1 MFDIQHN
8 APTESLLGTS
18 PAILRVG
25 EQLRRAAQTDVP
37 VLITGESGT
46 GKELSAK
53 AVHNLSARRHG
64 RFLKIN
70 CPSVPYEI
78 FEGKLLGT
86 GTAGDKPETP
96 SSIED
101 HLRPHRDTLFL
112 DEIAELDLPLQ
123 SRLLRAVNG
132 FPPTRFGL
140 PDGPPAEVR
149 LVCATSHNL
158 EEAVAAG
165 RFRIDLFHR
174 IDVLHI
180 DMPAL
185 RDRIS
190 DIPILM
196 EHFIRTYAEKFS
208 RTPAALRQPFIQ
220 LLQCYHWPG
229 NIRELE
235 NMAKRYV
242 LLGGEEHLT
251 PVLRGAE
258 ATRPASPPT
267 VDLDTPLRI
276 QTRRAVQHLERN
288 VILGALQTHAWNRTK
303 TAHALGISYRA
314 LLHKIKEV
322 GLPSVRSTR
331 PPLEQCSLQG
341 QEKVGAP

>member
-1 MFDIQHN
+1 MFDIQQSGS
-8 APTESLLGTS
+8 TESLLGTS
-18 PAILRVG
+18 PAIRRVG

-53 AVHNLSARRHG
+53 AVHDLSVRRHG

-70 CPSVPYEI
+70 CPSIPHEI
-78 FEGKLLGT
+78 FESKLF
-86 GTAGDKPETP
+86 GTASATDSPEMSWTDDRLHP
-96 SSIED
+96 
-101 HLRPHRDTLFL
+101 RRDTLFL

-123 SRLLRAVNG
+123 SRLLRALNG
-132 FPPTRFGL
+132 FPPARFGTA
-140 PDGPPAEVR
+140 DSPPGEVR

-158 EEAVAAG
+158 KEAVAAG

-185 RDRIS
+185 RDRNS

-196 EHFIRTYAEKFS
+196 QHFIKTYATAFS
-208 RTPAALRQPFIQ
+208 RTPAPLREPFIK

-242 LLGGEEHLT
+242 LLGGEEHLI

-258 ATRPASPPT
+258 TARAASPST
-267 VDLDTPLRI
+267 VDIDTPLRV

-288 VILGALQTHAWNRTK
+288 VILRALQTNAWNRTK
-303 TAHALGISYRA
+303 TALALGISYRA

-322 GLPSVRSTR
+322 GLPSVRSTK
-331 PPLEQCSLQG
+331 PPLEQCSMQDQG
-341 QEKVGAP
+341 KLGAP

>member
-1 MFDIQHN
+1 MFDRQHSGP
-8 APTESLLGTS
+8 AESLLGAS
-18 PAILRVG
+18 PAIRRVG

-46 GKELSAK
+46 GKELSAR
-53 AVHNLSARRHG
+53 AVHDLSARRDG
-64 RFLKIN
+64 SFVKIN
-70 CPSVPYEI
+70 CPSVPHDV
-78 FEGKLLGT
+78 FEGKLFGT
-86 GTAGDKPETP
+86 GAVADKPANP
-96 SSIED
+96 SIED
-101 HLRPHRDTLFL
+101 CPQPCRDTLFL

-123 SRLLRAVNG
+123 SRLLRALNG
-132 FPPTRFGL
+132 FPPTRFGI

-190 DIPILM
+190 DVPILM
-196 EHFIRTYAEKFS
+196 EHFISTYAAQFS
-208 RTPAALRQPFIQ
+208 RKPVPLRAPFIK
-220 LLQCYHWPG
+220 LLECYHWPG

-242 LLGGEEHLT
+242 LLGGEEHLV
-251 PVLRGAE
+251 PVLRGVGA
-258 ATRPASPPT
+258 APAAPSST
-267 VDLDTPLRI
+267 VDLATPLRV
-276 QTRRAVQHLERN
+276 QTRRAVQHLERS
-288 VILGALQTHAWNRTK
+288 VILSALQTNAWNRTR

-322 GLPSVRSTR
+322 GLPSVRSK
-331 PPLEQCSLQG
+331 PPLEQRSVEG
-341 QEKVGAP
+341 HGKIGIP